1 MIDKLDSALNMYGIC
16 IEFLRIATEFN
27 STKMHVFCHTFFL
40 ALAMKF
46 SSKLSHILSKCP
58 QNDLKMPRNM
68 DAFMVPFDAILKNLD
83 QAGPYCS
90 LFFYKGHNES
100 DVWYVRYKTKID
112 NWYA

>member
-1 MIDKLDSALNMYGIC
+1 
-16 IEFLRIATEFN
+16 
-27 STKMHVFCHTFFL
+27 
-40 ALAMKF
+40 
-46 SSKLSHILSKCP
+46 
-58 QNDLKMPRNM
+58 M